1 MNAYSAAGSQ
11 PQLLIVAKSLLSRA
25 GLTALLEER
34 DCFVVGQVDGDALE
48 RDVDL
53 LAPDMLVVD
62 FGWGAGGLRERL
74 TQIDSDIPVLALIVD
89 DEDASLAPLL
99 GTLRAFPRFALL
111 LSDNDGDAIGAALA
125 ALEQGLTVLDPR
137 LTKRLNSTL
146 PGEYEPPSDPLTAR
160 ESQVLQ
166 LLARGLTNR
175 AIAHELGI
183 TQHTVKF
190 HVQAI
195 MSKLAAQ
202 SRTEAVVRATQLGMI
217 AL

>member
-1 MNAYSAAGSQ
+1 MTEYRSSL
-11 PQLLIVAKSLLSRA
+11 PEPRLLIVAKSLVSRA

-34 DCFVVGQVDGDALE
+34 GCIVLSQVDGADLE
-48 RDVDL
+48 RDIDRL
-53 LAPDMLVVD
+53 EPDMLVVD
-62 FGWGAGGLRERL
+62 FGWETGAMRERL
-74 TQIDSDIPVLALIVD
+74 AKIDSDIPVLALIAD
-89 DEDASLAPLL
+89 DEYASLAPLL
-99 GTLRAFPRFALL
+99 GLLRAFPRFALL
-111 LSDNDGDAIGAALA
+111 LSDNDGDAIGAALD
-125 ALEQGLTVLDPR
+125 ALEQGLTALDPR
-137 LTKRLNSTL
+137 LTKHMNSTL

-190 HVQAI
+190 HVHAI

-202 SRTEAVVRATQLGMI
+202 SRTEAVVLATQLGLI
-217 AL
+217 VL